1 MLGVDCGAI
10 LGCELHWRP
19 WLLGLALASVLPGG
33 AALAAAARI
42 TIVDGTAVVTDGAR
56 RFTATEGQWLGER
69 ALIETGP
76 AAVLL
81 RVEWPDGSTADFGP
95 ATRAMVA
102 PGPASPAL
110 PAAGSP
116 RPPAFYLLQGW
127 AKHSA
132 AGAPPAAAAAA
143 GHQTPS
149 LRVDGLQ
156 GAVLAFEAGAE
167 GYLFVE
173 SGAATATARGLA
185 GAGPVALAAGAVYAR
200 SNAAWQ
206 AQGRATPAQL
216 QRVPAGLRTTLPLR
230 LARFAGRSVS
240 AAALPPPAYAD
251 LQPWLGA
258 ERALRADFPRR
269 FGALAQDPAFRKGLV
284 EHLAAHPEWSAV
296 LNPER
301 PRPPHPPRPAI
312 AASR

>member
-1 MLGVDCGAI
+1 MA
-10 LGCELHWRP
+10 
-19 WLLGLALASVLPGG
+19 LALAL
-33 AALAAAARI
+33 ALAQPACAAPARF
-42 TIVDGTAVVTDGAR
+42 TIVDGAAVVIDGAR

-81 RVEWPDGSTADFGP
+81 RIEWPDGSAADFGP
-95 ATRAMVA
+95 ATRAMVS
-102 PGPASPAL
+102 PGPVAPTPHA
-110 PAAGSP
+110 PGSP

-132 AGAPPAAAAAA
+132 PAAPAAPAAPPAP

-149 LRVDGLQ
+149 LRVEALQ
-156 GAVLAFEAGAE
+156 GAVLAFEAAAE
-167 GYLFVE
+167 SFVFVE
-173 SGAATATARGLA
+173 SGAATAIATTAVATTARGPA
-185 GAGPVALAAGAVYAR
+185 GASPVALAAGAVYRR
-200 SNAAWQ
+200 SDAAWL

-216 QRVPAGLRTTLPLR
+216 QRVPPGLRTTLPLR
-230 LARFAGRSVS
+230 WARFAGKTV
-240 AAALPPPAYAD
+240 AAAPLPAPAYAD

-269 FGALAQDPAFRKGLV
+269 FGALAADPAFRKGLV

-301 PRPPHPPRPAI
+301 PRPPHPPHPPRPA
-312 AASR
+312 AVASR

>member
-42 TIVDGTAVVTDGAR
+42 TIVDGTAVVTDGSR
-56 RFTATEGQWLGER
+56 RFSAAEGQWLGER

-102 PGPASPAL
+102 PGPV
-110 PAAGSP
+110 AAGSP

-132 AGAPPAAAAAA
+132 AVPPPAV
-143 GHQTPS
+143 GLQTPW
-149 LRVDGLQ
+149 LRVELGQ
-156 GAVLAFEAGAE
+156 GAVLAFEGAAE
-167 GYLFVE
+167 GFLFVE
-173 SGAATATARGLA
+173 SGAATATARGVA
-185 GAGPVALAAGAVYAR
+185 SATPVTLAAGAVYQRADGG
-200 SNAAWQ
+200 WL

-216 QRVPAGLRTTLPLR
+216 QRVPPGLRTTLPLR
-230 LARFAGRSVS
+230 WARFAGKTV
-240 AAALPPPAYAD
+240 AAAPLPAPAYAD
-251 LQPWLGA
+251 LQAWLSA

-269 FGALAQDPAFRKGLV
+269 FGALAADPAFRKGLV
-284 EHLAAHPEWSAV
+284 EHLPAHPEWGAV

-301 PRPPHPPRPAI
+301 PRPPRPAV